1 MLIWSFVQAA
11 GGPPTFALEDVDD
24 AVVLGLV
31 EPDPPPEVE
40 SSDPQPASTAVA
52 LAIATTA
59 VIDFEIITGL
69 LALWVPR
76 KPYS

>member
-1 MLIWSFVQAA
+1 MQAA
-11 GGPPTFALEDVDD
+11 GGPPTFALEDVVE
-24 AVVLGLV
+24 AVVIAAV
-31 EPDPPPEVE
+31 ELDPLSEVE
-40 SSDPQPASTAVA
+40 SFDPQPASTAVA

>member
-1 MLIWSFVQAA
+1 MQAA
-11 GGPPTFALEDVDD
+11 GGPPTFALEVVDD

-31 EPDPPPEVE
+31 EPDPLPDDVE
-40 SSDPQPASTAVA
+40 SVDPQPASTAVA